1 MSNFTIEVR
10 DDQVHAAFL
19 ALEERVTNAKGFL
32 GGLGEDL
39 VERTKRR
46 FETSTGPDG
55 VPWLPNSAA
64 TLMALGSRLTRH
76 RNAKGE
82 RSYAYSKQGGLLN
95 GKGLAKLG
103 SKKPLIDQ
111 GELRRQIVWKATADT
126 LTVGATPLYAAI
138 QQFGGQAGRGL
149 KVTIPARPYLPVRS
163 DETLYPEELAFILD
177 SLNEYIA
184 GLST

>member
-19 ALEERVTNAKGFL
+19 ALEERVSNAKGFL

-55 VPWLPNSAA
+55 VAWLKNSDV
-64 TLMALGSRLTRH
+64 TLGLLSDRLGKSYRKKSGALNS
-76 RNAKGE
+76 KGE
-82 RSYAYSKQGGLLN
+82 ARMAG
-95 GKGLAKLG
+95 
-103 SKKPLIDQ
+103 KKPLIDT
-111 GELRRQIVWKATADT
+111 GNLRRQIVWQATADT

-138 QQFGGQAGRGL
+138 QQFGGQAGRNH
-149 KVTIPARPYLPVRS
+149 KVTIPARPFLPVKPDGS
-163 DETLYPEELAFILD
+163 LYPEEQAFILE

>member
-1 MSNFTIEVR
+1 MSNFTIEVK
-10 DDQVHAAFL
+10 DDQVQAAFQ
-19 ALEERVTNAKGFL
+19 ALEDRVTNAKGFL

-55 VPWLPNSAA
+55 VAWLKNSSV
-64 TLMALGSRLTRH
+64 TMGLLSDRLGKSYRKKSGALNS
-76 RNAKGE
+76 KGE
-82 RSYAYSKQGGLLN
+82 VKMAG
-95 GKGLAKLG
+95 
-103 SKKPLIDQ
+103 KKPLIDT
-111 GELRRQIVWKATADT
+111 GNLRRQIVWQATGDT

-138 QQFGGQAGRGL
+138 QQFGGQAGRNH
-149 KVTIPARPYLPVRS
+149 KVTIPARPFLPVRPDGS
-163 DETLYPEELAFILD
+163 LYPEEQAFILE

>member
-1 MSNFTIEVR
+1 MSNFTIEVN
-10 DDQVHAAFL
+10 DDLVHAAFL

-55 VPWLPNSAA
+55 VAWLKNSNV
-64 TLMALGSRLTRH
+64 TLGLLSDRLGKSYRKKSGALNS
-76 RNAKGE
+76 KGE
-82 RSYAYSKQGGLLN
+82 ARMAG
-95 GKGLAKLG
+95 
-103 SKKPLIDQ
+103 KKPLIDT
-111 GELRRQIVWKATADT
+111 GNLRRQIVWQATADT

-138 QQFGGQAGRGL
+138 QQFGGQAGRNH
-149 KVTIPARPYLPVRS
+149 KVTIPARPFLPVKPDGS
-163 DETLYPEELAFILD
+163 LYPEEQAFILD

-184 GLST
+184 GLPF

>member
-10 DDQVHAAFL
+10 DDQVHAAFQ
-19 ALEERVTNAKGFL
+19 ALEERVSNAKGFL

-55 VPWLPNSAA
+55 VAWLKNSDV
-64 TLMALGSRLTRH
+64 TLGLLSDRLGKSYRKKSGALNS
-76 RNAKGE
+76 KGE
-82 RSYAYSKQGGLLN
+82 ARMAG
-95 GKGLAKLG
+95 
-103 SKKPLIDQ
+103 KKPLIDT
-111 GELRRQIVWKATADT
+111 GHLRRQIVWQATADT

-138 QQFGGQAGRGL
+138 QQFGGQAGRNH
-149 KVTIPARPYLPVRS
+149 KVTIPARPFLPVKPDGS
-163 DETLYPEELAFILD
+163 LYPEEQAFILE

>member
-1 MSNFTIEVR
+1 MSNFTIEVK
-10 DDQVHAAFL
+10 DDQVHSAFL

-55 VPWLPNSAA
+55 VPWLKNSDV
-64 TLMALGSRLTRH
+64 TLGLLSDRLGKSYRKKSGALNS
-76 RNAKGE
+76 KGE
-82 RSYAYSKQGGLLN
+82 ARMAG
-95 GKGLAKLG
+95 
-103 SKKPLIDQ
+103 KKPLIDT
-111 GELRRQIVWKATADT
+111 GNLRRQIVWQATNDT

-138 QQFGGQAGRGL
+138 QQFGGQAGRNH
-149 KVTIPARPYLPVRS
+149 KVTIPARPFLPVKPDGS
-163 DETLYPEELAFILD
+163 LYPEEQAFILE

>member
-1 MSNFTIEVR
+1 MSNFTIEVK
-10 DDQVHAAFL
+10 DDQVHAAFM

-55 VPWLPNSAA
+55 VAWLKNSNV
-64 TLMALGSRLTRH
+64 TLGLLSDRLGKSYRKKSGALNS
-76 RNAKGE
+76 KGE
-82 RSYAYSKQGGLLN
+82 
-95 GKGLAKLG
+95 AKMAG
-103 SKKPLIDQ
+103 KKPLIDT
-111 GELRRQIVWKATADT
+111 GNLRRQIVWQATADT

-138 QQFGGQAGRGL
+138 QQFGGQAGRNH
-149 KVTIPARPYLPVRS
+149 KVTIPARPFLPVRPDGS
-163 DETLYPEELAFILD
+163 LYPEEQAFILE

>member
-1 MSNFTIEVR
+1 MSNFTIEVK

-46 FETSTGPDG
+46 FETSTAPDG
-55 VPWLPNSAA
+55 VAWLKNSNV
-64 TLMALGSRLTRH
+64 TLGLLSDRLGKSYRKKSGALNS
-76 RNAKGE
+76 KGE
-82 RSYAYSKQGGLLN
+82 
-95 GKGLAKLG
+95 AKMAG
-103 SKKPLIDQ
+103 KKPLIDT
-111 GELRRQIVWKATADT
+111 GNLRRQIVWQATADT

-138 QQFGGQAGRGL
+138 QQFGGQAGRNH
-149 KVTIPARPYLPVRS
+149 KVTIPARPFLPVKPDGS
-163 DETLYPEELAFILD
+163 LYPEEQAFILE